1 MWSAAF
7 STGSQETEI
16 LEQAPINSPW
26 YALLVWNAKM
36 KIRRHMLSSAL
47 VEEAIQLSQDWSQKF
62 EEKQIQPVS

>member
-1 MWSAAF
+1 MWSVAF